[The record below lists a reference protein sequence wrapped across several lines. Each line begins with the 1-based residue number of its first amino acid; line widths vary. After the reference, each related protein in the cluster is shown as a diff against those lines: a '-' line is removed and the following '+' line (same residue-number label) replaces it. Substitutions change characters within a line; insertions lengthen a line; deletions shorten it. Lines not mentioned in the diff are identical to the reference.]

1 MKKMLFS
8 ALFLGIF
15 SGTTYTASAQE
26 DRIKESKEEE
36 IIIRKKGDKNAKVTV
51 EMKDDE
57 ILINGKPMAEFEDEN
72 VSVTKRR
79 KVIRDGNRV
88 FFGPGD
94 PGGDMHIFN
103 DDNDKEEARPFLGVT
118 TEKEDKGVKVTSVAK
133 GSAAEKAGLKEGDV
147 ITKLGGKKINDPE
160 ELMDA
165 VTSYKPKEEVKIYY
179 ERNGKSNEVKA
190 ALGERKE
197 RRIRSFSFNDDGIP
211 KMKGKMFKDFNFEM
225 PPMHSTPGQPFNKFW
240 MPGNKRLGVRI
251 EDTENDGGAKI
262 TSVEEGSV
270 AEKAG
275 LKKDDIITDVA
286 GKKVKNV
293 NEVREEVLHTDKAN
307 YTIKAKRNGTE
318 MNFEVKIPKKTNS
331 ADL

>member
-1 MKKMLFS
+1 MKKILFS
-8 ALFLGIF
+8 ALCLGIF
-15 SGTTYTASAQE
+15 SGISNTASAQE
-26 DRIKESKEEE
+26 EQVKQSKEEE
-36 IIIRKKGDKNAKVTV
+36 IIIRKKGDKNVKVTV

-57 ILINGKPMAEFEDEN
+57 ILINGKPMVEFDDEN

-94 PGGDMHIFN
+94 SGGDMHIFN
-103 DDNDKEEARPFLGVT
+103 DDNDKEKAKPFLGVT
-118 TEKEDKGVKVTSVAK
+118 TEKKDKGVKVTSVVK

-147 ITKLGGKKINDPE
+147 ISKLGGKKINDPE

-165 VTSYKPKEEVKIYY
+165 VTSYKPKEEVKINY

-197 RRIRSFSFNDDGIP
+197 KRIRSFSFNNDRIP
-211 KMKGKMFKDFNFEM
+211 QMKSEMFKDFNFEM
-225 PPMHSTPGQPFNKFW
+225 PPMHSTPGELFNKFR

-251 EDTENDGGAKI
+251 EDTENDGGVKI
-262 TSVEEGSV
+262 TSVEEGSA

-275 LKKDDIITDVA
+275 LKKDDIITDVD
-286 GKKVKNV
+286 GKKIKNV
-293 NEVREEVLHTDKAN
+293 NEVRAEVLHSDKNN
-307 YTIKAKRNGTE
+307 YTIKARRNGAE
-318 MNFEVKIPKKTNS
+318 MNFEIKIPKKINS